1 MKKGRYYLFT
11 SELHEN
17 LRLDFTQKT
26 IDRFLELW
34 QAGTPYKGMCKALA
48 ISVTELTLIAI
59 DLDHIGQL
67 PEREGGFWGLEER

>member
-17 LRLDFTQKT
+17 LRLDFTEGT
-26 IDRFLELW
+26 IKRFLELW
-34 QAGTPYKGMCKALA
+34 EAGTPYKSMCKTLA

-59 DLDHIGQL
+59 DLDYIGQL